1 MGATITM
8 GKIAAA
14 FEANDGITYYALFE
28 QMYEKNCYPHT
39 PEWSCW
45 ALGTIAQVLR
55 RVLIGACSCES
66 GMLRGRS
73 ADILSEN
80 YIAAWLKE
88 LSEPVQFNDRT
99 LQLKL
104 SDGFRASIPGEQANW
119 VRSVLLK
126 NGHQKIADQL
136 QQGDSVELSLYGFA
150 KEITEIY
157 DGDHIGPWRI
167 MPNQPYEG
175 QRNADLGYRPKP
187 VKASSFTPPNFLFS
201 GDQHYLVQ
209 QEDGGWKSKG
219 WAYSIVGS
227 FIVRHL
233 ERELRE
239 PGSYKSVIKQ
249 FREKI
254 KSAPLMPSEV
264 KLIIRDGEE
273 IEGSYARSQIDEFRN
288 IGTPNGEGFEIE
300 ITPSMRQ
307 DKYLMYNL
315 FGLPAQCA
323 TWVIPALKKEKANDK
338 EKEQLD
344 FFA

>member
-28 QMYEKNCYPHT
+28 KTYEKNCYPHT

-73 ADILSEN
+73 ADILPEN

-175 QRNADLGYRPKP
+175 QRNADLGYRHPITHK
-187 VKASSFTPPNFLFS
+187 SPP
-201 GDQHYLVQ
+201 
-209 QEDGGWKSKG
+209 
-219 WAYSIVGS
+219 
-227 FIVRHL
+227 R
-233 ERELRE
+233 
-239 PGSYKSVIKQ
+239 
-249 FREKI
+249 
-254 KSAPLMPSEV
+254 
-264 KLIIRDGEE
+264 
-273 IEGSYARSQIDEFRN
+273 
-288 IGTPNGEGFEIE
+288 
-300 ITPSMRQ
+300 
-307 DKYLMYNL
+307 
-315 FGLPAQCA
+315 
-323 TWVIPALKKEKANDK
+323 
-338 EKEQLD
+338 
-344 FFA
+344 